1 MRYSFHAGGKCMKEW
16 NEAVQRMI
24 EWVEAHPEENRM
36 LESLSDEIGYSPW
49 YCSVL
54 FHDVTGMTLKSYAS
68 GRRLARAAED
78 IRDTDERILDIAVK
92 YGYSSQEALTRQFRE
107 QFGCTPAAY
116 RKQPVPVPLQI
127 HKDIRLPDYDEKR
140 VRTMEE
146 SRLAVRVEHIPAHR
160 YLGIWEEKAE
170 NYCDFWKY
178 HDCDTVC
185 GFVTSMDRMAHPIV
199 TAHTA
204 GWKKVNGKR
213 IYFYGT
219 GVPLDYEGPVPEGF
233 EIREIPASDY
243 LVFSYPVFD
252 YMAEN
257 AEVMGAVEKLA
268 WNFDP
273 RTKGYEWNED
283 ACPDYQRHYPEGL
296 GYQVLRPVRKA

>member
-1 MRYSFHAGGKCMKEW
+1 MKEW

-24 EWVEAHPEENRM
+24 EWIETHPEQNRV

-54 FHDVTGMTLKSYAS
+54 FHDMTGMTLKAYTS
-68 GRRLARAAED
+68 GRRLARAAEE

-92 YGYSSQEALTRQFRE
+92 YGYSSQEALSRQFRQ

-116 RKQPVPVPLQI
+116 RKKPVPIPLRI
-127 HKDIRLPDYDEKR
+127 HKNVLFPDYDEKR
-140 VRTMEE
+140 IRTMEE

-160 YLGIWEEKAE
+160 YLGIWEERAE
-170 NYCDFWKY
+170 NYGEFWKY

-185 GFVTSMDRMAHPIV
+185 GFVTSMDKAAHPIV

-204 GWKKVNGKR
+204 GWKKQDGKR

-219 GVPLDYEGPVPEGF
+219 GVPLDYAGPVPEGF

-252 YMAEN
+252 YMTEN
-257 AEVMGAVEKLA
+257 ADVMDAVEKLA

-273 RTKGYEWNED
+273 GSKGYEWNEE